1 MINKKVAAV
10 ADAVREVLLQ
20 TESVSKK
27 HKESHE
33 KNMDAAQREMD
44 RRHEDGEDMTG
55 AKIHPTTYEIIKPKS
70 KMKEELSPKQ
80 KKIAALAGD
89 PKKIDAEDFKKLRG
103 EEINPAMSIF
113 SRIMEKVAERELD
126 EAFPTVA
133 DVHKKANAPKPS
145 GGAGIKQ
152 GTRYGGGR
160 QAPDVEPEEDD
171 EKKPFTRM
179 SGAHKNRRTDTK
191 LYKEEELEEGGNPPW
206 DGPSTKTK
214 GNVKDKSGAVHTP
227 ASRAKDSAQKGMK
240 TFAQKRKELDE
251 TLSKKAPPADWIHD
265 FIHSDNP
272 QFAGK
277 SKAKRQKMALAA
289 YYAKQRN
296 EESDCV
302 TPPQAKK
309 IAKKEVKGHEKTMHH
324 NEEVNQIEEGRP
336 SQQHPL
342 EGHDYHKKS
351 NAELTHIAKDAHKAA
366 EAMKGHNT
374 KAENKYRDQ
383 ANDSATVR
391 YWRQKHGTPEWYKT
405 KYNLKEE
412 VEIKEGRKPEKDD
425 HEPHPTHGD
434 IGLTKGDVRDTA
446 YKEGERHAA
455 GNKHGSN
462 AKAWGPESKH
472 YSAGFMA
479 GRNDSDKWHKKMSKI
494 TRTEEFGLDEGRGPT
509 TQVDEPFVTSDSK
522 PLQNAKDLAKST
534 MKRIKTEMMG
544 KTGTSE

>member
-27 HKESHE
+27 HKEAHE

-55 AKIHPTTYEIIKPKS
+55 AKIHPTTYEITKPKS

-89 PKKIDAEDFKKLRG
+89 PNKIDAADFKKLRG
-103 EEINPAMSIF
+103 ESTEHVQAAKSLF

-133 DVHKKANAPKPS
+133 DVHKRANAPQS
-145 GGAGIKQ
+145 RGSAGVKR

-160 QAPDVEPEEDD
+160 QPYDVEPEEDG

-179 SGAHKNRRTDTK
+179 SGAHKNRRVDTK
-191 LYKEEELEEGGNPPW
+191 DYKKEDMDLPW

-214 GNVKDKSGAVHTP
+214 GDVKDKSGAVHTP

-265 FIHSDNP
+265 FVHSDNP
-272 QFAGK
+272 KFAGK
-277 SKAKRQKMALAA
+277 SKEKRQKMAIAA

-296 EESDCV
+296 EEADCV

-324 NEEVNQIEEGRP
+324 NEEVEGLDEVSADLANKVRQARYTQATASRTP
-336 SQQHPL
+336 ETLS
-342 EGHDYHKKS
+342 K
-351 NAELTHIAKDAHKAA
+351 
-366 EAMKGHNT
+366 MK
-374 KAENKYRDQ
+374 
-383 ANDSATVR
+383 SATSS
-391 YWRQKHGTPEWYKT
+391 YT
-405 KYNLKEE
+405 K
-412 VEIKEGRKPEKDD
+412 RSS
-425 HEPHPTHGD
+425 
-434 IGLTKGDVRDTA
+434 A
-446 YKEGERHAA
+446 ER
-455 GNKHGSN
+455 
-462 AKAWGPESKH
+462 AKASQSDINK
-472 YSAGFMA
+472 GFA
-479 GRNDSDKWHKKMSKI
+479 SDAAANRKKGLSN
-494 TRTEEFGLDEGRGPT
+494 EEYELDEGRGPT